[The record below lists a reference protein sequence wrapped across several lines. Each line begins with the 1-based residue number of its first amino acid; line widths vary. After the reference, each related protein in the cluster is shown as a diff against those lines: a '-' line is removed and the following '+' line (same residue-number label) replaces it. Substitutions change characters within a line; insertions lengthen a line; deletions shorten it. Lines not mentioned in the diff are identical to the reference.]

1 MNEPETGQAPVR
13 VVQVELPDRA
23 LGEELFGP
31 GVGAPRCVVVF
42 RNMLPAPAEATLRA
56 VTRHGLVLSFAPADS
71 GEHGALLVP
80 WGQVSYLK
88 LAVG

>member
-13 VVQVELPDRA
+13 VVQVEVPSRA

-31 GVGAPRCVVVF
+31 GMGAPRCVVVF
-42 RNMLPAPAEATLRA
+42 RTMLPAPAEATLRG
-56 VTRHGLVLSFAPADS
+56 VTHHGLVLSFAPAD
-71 GEHGALLVP
+71 GEGHNALLVP

-88 LAVG
+88 LAAD